1 MTTNPKESCLIIK
14 KASLPL
20 TYQEI
25 ILWAASVGH
34 INGAVF
40 LDNNNNNNTPTEA
53 STNPK
58 NFD

>member
-34 INGAVF
+34 ISGAVF
-40 LDNNNNNNTPTEA
+40 LDNNINYNNNNRGLI
-53 STNPK
+53 S
-58 NFD
+58 